1 MLYTESAIESMQNA
15 AQEVRNINNPNA
27 KENDIVDS
35 DICIDGSWQ
44 KRGHNSLNGVVT
56 GISRENKKVLDV
68 QIFSKFCHSCSKWE
82 SQKGTP
88 EYEHWKMSHTCSK
101 NHIGSAGSME
111 SKGAINIFTNS
122 LQKYNL
128 RYAHYIGDGDTE
140 SYKKVTDTKPYGD
153 FIPQKLECVGHV
165 QKRLGTRL
173 RKLRNEKKHEKLSD
187 GKKISGKQRLTDK
200 IINKMQNYY
209 GMVIRQNPERLF
221 DMKKSIGAVL
231 WHCSDITDPEARHQ
245 FCPKNLHSWC
255 KYQSDKITGMSTY
268 KPSTSL
274 PVSIKRE
281 IQKIFQDLSS
291 DELLSRCL
299 EGTTQNPNE
308 AFNQLVWQRCPKQTF
323 VSKNV
328 LESGV
333 YSSVLTYNDGFISL
347 GNVFR
352 KLDIKPGK
360 YFLEGSHSRDCLR
373 VENMDKKSLNI
384 SKERR
389 KKLRAIRKGFVDKDR
404 EDEGGDT
411 YSSGF
416 F

>member
-1 MLYTESAIESMQNA
+1 
-15 AQEVRNINNPNA
+15 
-27 KENDIVDS
+27 
-35 DICIDGSWQ
+35 
-44 KRGHNSLNGVVT
+44 
-56 GISRENKKVLDV
+56 
-68 QIFSKFCHSCSKWE
+68 
-82 SQKGTP
+82 
-88 EYEHWKMSHTCSK
+88 
-101 NHIGSAGSME
+101 
-111 SKGAINIFTNS
+111 
-122 LQKYNL
+122 
-128 RYAHYIGDGDTE
+128 
-140 SYKKVTDTKPYGD
+140 
-153 FIPQKLECVGHV
+153 
-165 QKRLGTRL
+165 
-173 RKLRNEKKHEKLSD
+173 
-187 GKKISGKQRLTDK
+187 
-200 IINKMQNYY
+200 
-209 GMVIRQNPERLF
+209 
-221 DMKKSIGAVL
+221 
-231 WHCSDITDPEARHQ
+231 
-245 FCPKNLHSWC
+245 
-255 KYQSDKITGMSTY
+255 MSTY

-274 PVSIKRE
+274 PASIKRE
-281 IQKIFQDLSS
+281 IQKMFQDLSS

-360 YFLEGSHSRDCLR
+360 CFLEGSHSRDCLR